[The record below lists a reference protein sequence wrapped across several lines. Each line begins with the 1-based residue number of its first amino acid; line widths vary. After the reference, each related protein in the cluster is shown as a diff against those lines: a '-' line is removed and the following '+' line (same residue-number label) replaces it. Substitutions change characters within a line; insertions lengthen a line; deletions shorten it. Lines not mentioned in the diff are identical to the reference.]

1 MNKKVLFTARILTL
15 VIFLGIFSNTLQG
28 QTLIYYWNF
37 NDNIPGSNENW
48 AQPIAATIGDAQIT
62 YTFTEAYSFAGT
74 TINGIDGE
82 ENGGSLAPRGGTDNI
97 NNGEYFT
104 MALST
109 AGYQDIILTY
119 PTRRTGTGFTTHE
132 IQYTVD
138 GSTWITKETIDIS
151 GFDNNWVA
159 GQLITVNFSG
169 DAGVDDNEDFAI
181 RIILTGATSA
191 AGNNRFDNIQINGS
205 QPGAVSPPSNFS
217 AVAMSTSQIDLGW
230 NLNADNDPVL
240 LAWSEDGVFG
250 VPTGTYNAG
259 DQIADGG
266 TVLYAGSNT
275 DFAHEDLDPGTTYFY
290 KAWSY
295 DGSDYSTG
303 VTANATT
310 NPMPAT
316 TDLPYTENF
325 DEDLGNCYVFSVSG
339 PTKLWNFDS
348 FDDEGYAQM
357 NGYNSGDVE
366 EDWLILPGIN
376 FDDYDNEVMTF
387 DTWWR
392 FGEDDDSNY
401 LKLFYSSDYPGT
413 GDPTASTWTELS
425 FTQPTEEQTWG
436 PSGDID
442 LSGVSGELVYIG
454 FKYRYESGQYKWW
467 QVDNISILGDP
478 TGTGGIKQPAALH
491 IGPNPATGPVSITL
505 PQAGSEIKIYNLTG
519 NIVAH
524 TTAMQKTSV
533 LDLGSHS
540 KGLYIIEVIP
550 SDGSAPLRS
559 KIILK

>member
-1 MNKKVLFTARILTL
+1 MNKSLRTITRTGILAMFLFS
-15 VIFLGIFSNTLQG
+15 LGSYLHG
-28 QTLIYYWNF
+28 QQLIAYWNF
-37 NDNIPGSNENW
+37 NEGANGTAWSAPITASAGAGNITAGTWTWDDPIYTEGFAGSTQNALFGDPAGASLSLRSEEMNGNYIQFEFSMVGYENLVISYWTQRTSTGFVNNQWSWSSDGVNFTNFGQVIEPVLSPGSIITLELSELNGVES
-48 AQPIAATIGDAQIT
+48 AYLRYTLAGASSAT
-62 YTFTEAYSFAGT
+62 
-74 TINGIDGE
+74 
-82 ENGGSLAPRGGTDNI
+82 
-97 NNGEYFT
+97 
-104 MALST
+104 
-109 AGYQDIILTY
+109 
-119 PTRRTGTGFTTHE
+119 
-132 IQYTVD
+132 
-138 GSTWITKETIDIS
+138 
-151 GFDNNWVA
+151 
-159 GQLITVNFSG
+159 
-169 DAGVDDNEDFAI
+169 
-181 RIILTGATSA
+181 
-191 AGNNRFDNIQINGS
+191 GNNRIDNFQINAS
-205 QPGAVSPPSNFS
+205 QPGAVTPPSNFEAS
-217 AVAMSTSQIDLGW
+217 AVSTSQIDLGW

-250 VPTGTYNAG
+250 APTGTYNAG
-259 DQIADGG
+259 DQIAGGG
-266 TVLYAGSNT
+266 TVLYSGSNT

-295 DGSDYSTG
+295 DGSDYSAG
-303 VTANATT
+303 VTANAAT

-316 TDLPYTENF
+316 TDLPYAENF

-339 PTKLWNFDS
+339 PTKLWNYATFEDN
-348 FDDEGYAQM
+348 GYAQM
-357 NGYNSGDVE
+357 NGFNSGDIE

-401 LKLFYSSDYPGT
+401 LKLFYSSNYPGT

-442 LSGVSGELVYIG
+442 LSGISGELVYIG

-478 TGTGGIKQPAALH
+478 TGTGGIKQPATMN
-491 IGPNPATGPVSITL
+491 IGPNPTSGSVTITL
-505 PQAGSEIKIYNLTG
+505 PQAGSEIKVFNLTG
-519 NIVAH
+519 NIVARA
-524 TTAMQKTSV
+524 TAMQKTLV

-550 SDGSAPLRS
+550 PDGSTPLRS
-559 KIILK
+559 KFILK

>member
-1 MNKKVLFTARILTL
+1 MNKSLRTITRTGILAMFLFS
-15 VIFLGIFSNTLQG
+15 LGSYLHG
-28 QTLIYYWNF
+28 QQLIAYWNF
-37 NDNIPGSNENW
+37 NEGANGTAWSAPITASVGAGNITAGTWTWDDPIYTEGFAGSTQNALFGDPAGASLSLRSEEMNGNYIQFEFSMVGYESLVISYWTQRTSTGFVNNQWSWSSDGVNYTNFGQVIEPVLSPGSIITLELSELNGVES
-48 AQPIAATIGDAQIT
+48 AYLRYTLAGASSAT
-62 YTFTEAYSFAGT
+62 
-74 TINGIDGE
+74 
-82 ENGGSLAPRGGTDNI
+82 
-97 NNGEYFT
+97 
-104 MALST
+104 
-109 AGYQDIILTY
+109 
-119 PTRRTGTGFTTHE
+119 
-132 IQYTVD
+132 
-138 GSTWITKETIDIS
+138 
-151 GFDNNWVA
+151 
-159 GQLITVNFSG
+159 
-169 DAGVDDNEDFAI
+169 
-181 RIILTGATSA
+181 
-191 AGNNRFDNIQINGS
+191 GNNRIDNFQINAS
-205 QPGAVSPPSNFS
+205 QPGAVIPPSNFEAS
-217 AVAMSTSQIDLGW
+217 AVSTSQIDLGW

-250 VPTGTYNAG
+250 APTGTYNAG
-259 DQIADGG
+259 DQIAGGG
-266 TVLYAGSNT
+266 TVLYSGSNT

-295 DGSDYSTG
+295 DGSDYSAG
-303 VTANATT
+303 VTANAAT

-316 TDLPYTENF
+316 TDLPYAENF
-325 DEDLGNCYVFSVSG
+325 DEDLGNCYVYSVSG
-339 PTKLWNFDS
+339 PTKLWNYATFVDN
-348 FDDEGYAQM
+348 GYAQM
-357 NGYNSGDVE
+357 NGFNSGDIE

-401 LKLFYSSDYPGT
+401 LKLFYSSNYPGT

-442 LSGVSGELVYIG
+442 LSGISGELIYIG

-478 TGTGGIKQPAALH
+478 TGIGGIKQPATMN
-491 IGPNPATGPVSITL
+491 IGPNPAYGPVTITL
-505 PQAGSEIKIYNLTG
+505 PQAGSEIKVYNLTG
-519 NIVAH
+519 NIVARA
-524 TTAMQKTSV
+524 TAMQKTLV

-550 SDGSAPLRS
+550 PDGSTPLRS